1 MARTL
6 THLSCL
12 IAAIA
17 GLTGAKAQ
25 DLTIHA
31 GPQTHAVAI
40 VNATIHPVSGPSIA
54 RGYIHFDKG
63 VIVAVGEGDFTLA
76 GPGAVIDATGKHV
89 YPGMIGSV
97 TQIGLSEISSV
108 RAMRDHTE
116 VGDISP
122 EVRAAVAVNPD
133 SWLIPVARS
142 AGILTVGSFPTG
154 GRIPGRASIMRLNG
168 WTWEEMAVKQSAG
181 LIVNWPNVR
190 PVRAWWMT
198 ETDEEQQQGINR
210 GLQAIDHAFDTALAY
225 HRARRADSSH
235 PVDLRWEAMGE
246 FLRPNAIDPGLCISL
261 KPAPTFIFA
270 QDVEQITSAVIWAA
284 ERGLNPVIVG
294 GRDAP
299 IVAELLK
306 KHDVPVIVL
315 GTHRFPKRADSPHDE
330 AFTLPLRLE
339 DAGVRWCLASGEE
352 PGHERNLP
360 HNAATAVEHGLPE
373 DVAIAAITL
382 RAAEILGVSDVLGS
396 LEPGKAATLIVTD
409 GSPLEIR
416 TNVQRAFIDGRAIDL
431 SNKQTVLDQKFREK
445 YRQQEE
451 STSP

>member
-1 MARTL
+1 MLAR
-6 THLSCL
+6 HF
-12 IAAIA
+12 AGVWA
-17 GLTGAKAQ
+17 GLIGACVACGQ

-31 GPQTHAVAI
+31 GPQSEPIAI
-40 VNATIHPVSGPSIA
+40 VNATIHTVSGPTIA
-54 RGYIHFDKG
+54 RGYVHFDKG
-63 VIVAVGEGDFTLA
+63 VIVGVGEGDFALA
-76 GPGAVIDATGKHV
+76 GPGTIIDATGKHV
-89 YPGMIGSV
+89 YPGMIGAV

-142 AGILTVGSFPTG
+142 AGVLVVGSFPTG
-154 GRIPGRASIMRLNG
+154 GRIPGRASIIRLNG
-168 WTWEEMAVKQSAG
+168 WTWEEMSIKQSAG

-198 ETDEEQQQGINR
+198 ESDEQQEQGISA
-210 GLQAIDHAFDTALAY
+210 GLRAIEQAFDTALAY
-225 HRARRADSSH
+225 HKARRADPSH

-246 FLRPNAIDPGLCISL
+246 FLHPHAINPEICRTV
-261 KPAPTFIFA
+261 KPSPIFVFA
-270 QDVEQITSAVIWAA
+270 QEVEQITSAVTWSAQ
-284 ERGLNPVIVG
+284 RGLNPVIVG

-299 IVAELLK
+299 LVAELLRQ
-306 KHDVPVIVL
+306 HDVPVIVL
-315 GTHRFPKRADSPHDE
+315 GTHRFPRRADSPHDD

-339 DAGVRWCLASGEE
+339 QAGVRWCLASGEE

-382 RAAEILGVSDVLGS
+382 RAAEILGVGDMLGS
-396 LEPGKAATLIVTD
+396 IEQGKSATLIVTD
-409 GSPLEIR
+409 GTPLEIR
-416 TNVQRAFIDGRAIDL
+416 TNIERAFIDGRTIDL
-431 SNKQTVLDQKFREK
+431 SNKQTVLNEKFREK
-445 YRQQEE
+445 YRQRGN
-451 STSP
+451 